1 MSDDTQQ
8 DLPVRR
14 PGGVTFVVV
23 LVWIA
28 AIGDLMLG
36 ALLLLASFST
46 SVKNDASID
55 VSLLR
60 YYSLALLIAGL
71 ITAWVASALGGRSQF
86 ARALVIIIMTLHIAS
101 ALWALI
107 AIRGFTLWSALFD
120 LLFSLFIIGLLTSRQ
135 ASDYYRGRT

>member
-1 MSDDTQQ
+1 MSDDVQA
-8 DLPVRR
+8 DVPVRR

-23 LVWIA
+23 LVWLA
-28 AIGDLMLG
+28 AIGDLILG
-36 ALLLLASFST
+36 IVLLLASFST
-46 SVKNDASID
+46 SVKNDATID

-60 YYSLALLIAGL
+60 YYSLALVIAGL

-86 ARALVIIIMTLHIAS
+86 ARALIIVIMSLHVAS
-101 ALWALI
+101 AAWALI
-107 AIRGFTLWSALFD
+107 AIRGFTIWSAAFD